1 MNAPDSGGLT
11 LGERIRRIEENGAN
25 TLSQVSELNA
35 RDCADH
41 VRLTALEADIADLE
55 ASLTW
60 LWRTVVGAVIVAV
73 VGLLVTRV

>member
-35 RDCADH
+35 RDRADH
-41 VRLTALEADIADLE
+41 VRLSNLEGRVASVE

-60 LWRTVVGAVIVAV
+60 LWRSVVGAVIVAV
-73 VGLLVTRV
+73 IGVLLTR